1 MFPSAYFNR
10 PYFDILFFPGEDTAP
25 PTIPG
30 VEYTASAAR
39 PHFQALGNKRPHYT
53 ASGGRP
59 HYEAVEE

>member
-1 MFPSAYFNR
+1 MNLLRLVNLWPPFEASQPNVS
-10 PYFDILFFPGEDTAP
+10 TP

-39 PHFQALGNKRPHYT
+39 PQFQALGNKRPHYT